1 MKPNLIR
8 KNVVRLK
15 TVLIP
20 LSWGQDGRR
29 QRVGWR
35 LFCGYDLANIV
46 IEANGVEKRYKR
58 YRSLARILEP
68 NKRIIIVGDTR
79 QFIVGF
85 SPKPACQK
93 MA

>member
-1 MKPNLIR
+1 MIR
-8 KNVVRLK
+8 KNVVCLK

-20 LSWGQDGRR
+20 LRRGRDGRR
-29 QRVGWR
+29 KRVGWG
-35 LFCGYDLANIV
+35 LFYGYDLAHAI
-46 IEANGVEKRYKR
+46 IEANRVGKRYKR
-58 YRSLARILEP
+58 YRSLARKLET
-68 NKRIIIVGDTR
+68 NKRIIIVGDKR

>member
-1 MKPNLIR
+1 MIR
-8 KNVVRLK
+8 KNVVCLK

-20 LSWGQDGRR
+20 LSRGQDGRR
-29 QRVGWR
+29 KRVGWE
-35 LFCGYDLANIV
+35 LFYGYDLVSVI
-46 IEANGVEKRYKR
+46 IEANRVEKRYKR
-58 YRSLARILEP
+58 YRSLARKPEP
-68 NKRIIIVGDTR
+68 NKRMIIVGDTS